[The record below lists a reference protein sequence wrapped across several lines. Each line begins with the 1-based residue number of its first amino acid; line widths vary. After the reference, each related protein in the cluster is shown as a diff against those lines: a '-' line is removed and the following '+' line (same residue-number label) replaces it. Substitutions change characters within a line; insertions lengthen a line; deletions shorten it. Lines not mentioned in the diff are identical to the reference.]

1 MKATQNFK
9 NTIQAYLQDRA
20 SNDSLF
26 AVRFNNESKNI
37 DDCVTFILNCVQKS
51 GCNGF
56 DDDEIFSMAV
66 HYYDEDDIEIGNSS
80 IKCHV
85 SVNHVVELTQEDKD
99 QAKEEAMKLCIQEEY
114 NKLHK
119 KAPVKAK
126 EETKTVFTQQSLF

>member
-1 MKATQNFK
+1 MKPTQNFK

-26 AVRFNNESKNI
+26 ADRFKNESKNI
-37 DDCVTFILNCVQKS
+37 DDCITYMLNCIQKS

-56 DDDEIFSMAV
+56 EDDEVYSMAI
-66 HYYDEDDIEIGNSS
+66 HYYDEDDIEIGNP
-80 IKCHV
+80 INCKV
-85 SVNHVVELTQEDKD
+85 AVNHVVELTQEDKD

-114 NKLHK
+114 KKLHK

>member
-26 AVRFNNESKNI
+26 ADRLKIESKNI
-37 DDCVTFILNCVQKS
+37 DDCITYMLNCIQKS

-56 DDDEIFSMAV
+56 EDDEVYSMAI
-66 HYYDEDDIEIGNSS
+66 HYYDEDDIEIGNP
-80 IKCHV
+80 INCKV
-85 SVNHVVELTQEDKD
+85 AVNHVVELTQEDKD